1 MFCLQDGYQTKISQ
15 NGSNLSGGQRQKIAL
30 ARALLKNPQILI
42 LDEAT
47 AALDNES
54 ERQLQIAIEKASQSK
69 SSIPIRSY

>member
-1 MFCLQDGYQTKISQ
+1 VSQ

-30 ARALLKNPQILI
+30 ARALLKNPRILL

-54 ERQLQIAIEKASQSK
+54 EQQLQIAIEKASISK
-69 SSIPIRSY
+69 KKNP

>member
-1 MFCLQDGYQTKISQ
+1 MSQ

-30 ARALLKNPQILI
+30 ARALLKNPRILL

-54 ERQLQIAIEKASQSK
+54 EQQLQIAIEKASISK
-69 SSIPIRSY
+69 KKNP

>member
-1 MFCLQDGYQTKISQ
+1 MNQ

-30 ARALLKNPQILI
+30 ARALLKNPRILL

-54 ERQLQIAIEKASQSK
+54 ERQLQTAIGKASQSHLVFFL
-69 SSIPIRSY
+69 SLIRCFSN

>member
-1 MFCLQDGYQTKISQ
+1 MNQ

-30 ARALLKNPQILI
+30 ARALLKNPRILL

-54 ERQLQIAIEKASQSK
+54 EQQLQIAIEKASLSK
-69 SSIPIRSY
+69 KFNFLLFI

>member
-1 MFCLQDGYQTKISQ
+1 VNQ

-30 ARALLKNPQILI
+30 ARALLKNPRILL

-54 ERQLQIAIEKASQSK
+54 EQQLQIAIEKASLSK
-69 SSIPIRSY
+69 KFNFLLFI

>member
-1 MFCLQDGYQTKISQ
+1 VNQ

-30 ARALLKNPQILI
+30 ARALLKNPRILL

-54 ERQLQIAIEKASQSK
+54 EQQLQIAIEKASLSK
-69 SSIPIRSY
+69 NFNFLLFI